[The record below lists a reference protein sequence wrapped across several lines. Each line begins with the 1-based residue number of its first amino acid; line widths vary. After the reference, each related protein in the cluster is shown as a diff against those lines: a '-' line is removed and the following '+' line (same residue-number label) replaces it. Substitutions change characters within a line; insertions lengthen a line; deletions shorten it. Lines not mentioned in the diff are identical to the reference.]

1 MEHALFDA
9 AFLDE
14 AVLHGLQQTLEHVV
28 GLVDEG
34 DAQVGYL
41 LVVHL
46 LNLAG
51 IVFLYLLAAGI
62 LAHGVVA
69 WVELAPLLQASH
81 AKIIFIIVEQ
91 FLQAGLRHIG
101 ELDFRLARGG
111 GGLVALS
118 DVLLARASRLH
129 HLVDGSVTFLQ
140 EPLAEVEGDVV
151 DHLRHLID
159 PQIAIMPML
168 RKEDELLRTLRTL
181 RILRTLSIL
190 KTLSIQITLII
201 LIH

>member
-14 AVLHGLQQTLEHVV
+14 AVLHGLQQTLEHVA

-34 DAQVGYL
+34 DAEVGYL

-81 AKIIFIIVEQ
+81 AKVIFIIVEQ

-111 GGLVALS
+111 GSLVALS
-118 DVLLARASRLH
+118 DVLLARKKRA
-129 HLVDGSVTFLQ
+129 LQ
-140 EPLAEVEGDVV
+140 QNSLNAFWEPLRGLEPRTHA
-151 DHLRHLID
+151 LR
-159 PQIAIMPML
+159 M
-168 RKEDELLRTLRTL
+168 RCSTN
-181 RILRTLSIL
+181 
-190 KTLSIQITLII
+190 
-201 LIH
+201 

>member
-1 MEHALFDA
+1 M
-9 AFLDE
+9 
-14 AVLHGLQQTLEHVV
+14 
-28 GLVDEG
+28 
-34 DAQVGYL
+34 
-41 LVVHL
+41 
-46 LNLAG
+46 
-51 IVFLYLLAAGI
+51 
-62 LAHGVVA
+62 
-69 WVELAPLLQASH
+69 LQASH
-81 AKIIFIIVEQ
+81 AKVIFIIVEQ

-129 HLVDGSVTFLQ
+129 HLVDGSVALLQ

-168 RKEDELLRTLRTL
+168 REEGELLRTLRTLRTL
-181 RILRTLSIL
+181 RILRTLRTLRTLRIL
-190 KTLSIQITLII
+190 RILRTLKILRTLII
-201 LIH
+201 LIILIH